1 MRELKNRSSFYLTGI
16 ASMAGRPGVEVNM
29 EIAISA
35 RNLTVSDRFR
45 EYVSER
51 AHKVEQLAH
60 RVQDLTIKVTR
71 HDHSKNSGPED
82 QVELTVHGDGQIV
95 RAEAKAGD
103 KFAAFDIAFAK
114 LTERLRRAAD
124 KRKVHHGRHSSLGT
138 AELTATDFSSLDV
151 KPADLELLIGQ
162 ANSELEAE
170 SDDEL
175 GQSPIVIRRKVFAT
189 ESMTVEEALDRM
201 ELVGHDFFLFKD
213 SETGKASV
221 VYRRKGWNYGVISLD

>member
-1 MRELKNRSSFYLTGI
+1 
-16 ASMAGRPGVEVNM
+16 M

-95 RAEAKAGD
+95 RAEARAAD

-124 KRKVHHGRHSSLGT
+124 KRKVHHGRHALLGT
-138 AELTATDFSSLDV
+138 AELTASDFASLDV
-151 KPADLELLIGQ
+151 KPADLGLLTGQ
-162 ANSELEAE
+162 TSAE
-170 SDDEL
+170 TEVESAEDL
-175 GQSPIVIRRKVFAT
+175 GESPIVIRRKVFAT
-189 ESMTVEEALDRM
+189 QSMTVEEALDSM
-201 ELVGHDFFLFKD
+201 ELVGHDFFLFRD

>member
-1 MRELKNRSSFYLTGI
+1 
-16 ASMAGRPGVEVNM
+16 M

-45 EYVSER
+45 DYVSER

-82 QVELTVHGDGQIV
+82 QVELTVHGDGQII
-95 RAEAKAGD
+95 RAEARAGD
-103 KFAAFDIAFAK
+103 KFSAFDIAFAK
-114 LTERLRRAAD
+114 LAERLRRAAD
-124 KRKVHHGRHSSLGT
+124 KRKVHHGRHAPLGT
-138 AELTATDFSSLDV
+138 AELTASDFASLDV
-151 KPADLELLIGQ
+151 KPADIALLTGQ
-162 ANSELEAE
+162 LGEDPGEVVE
-170 SDDEL
+170 DEL

-189 ESMTVEEALDRM
+189 ESMSVEDALDRM

-213 SETGKASV
+213 NETGKASV